1 MSSKITI
8 LTKDHKPDVDSE
20 KSRILS
26 SGGKIFKY
34 KLIYI
39 EKYQSNVK
47 NYITV
52 RMLFPIGFLELYFSC
67 DHIHTFEL
75 MNSSLFN
82 YHHIHTFDLMS
93 SSYF

>member
-39 EKYQSNVK
+39 EKP
-47 NYITV
+47 
-52 RMLFPIGFLELYFSC
+52 F
-67 DHIHTFEL
+67 
-75 MNSSLFN
+75 
-82 YHHIHTFDLMS
+82 
-93 SSYF
+93 